1 MTLRERQD
9 QFIADMASF
18 DSWADRFEYLIEL
31 DKELP
36 TEFPEWLLPY
46 RIEGCQ
52 SKTCFLPRLHDGL
65 LYIKGWSNS
74 AVTGGI
80 IVAMTTIFNFT
91 SCDEILTTDIDFHL
105 KTGLIDNLTPMR
117 QASLKEMI
125 RRINVLYPANG

>member
-9 QFIADMASF
+9 QFIADMAIF
-18 DSWADRFEYLIEL
+18 DSWADRFNHFIALAE
-31 DKELP
+31 ELP
-36 TEFPEWLLPY
+36 AEFPEWLLPY

-125 RRINVLYPANG
+125 RRINVLYAVNG